1 VHGQVAG
8 PGGRGPAEVAEPD
21 LGQRP
26 QAGLD
31 RGRDRWP
38 GSTSHG
44 GLGEGARADLYA
56 DLLELARRHDSSTNA
71 TLRIRAAYLET
82 LATR

>member
-1 VHGQVAG
+1 MESFRVNYG
-8 PGGRGPAEVAEPD
+8 PTFTAF
-21 LGQRP
+21 
-26 QAGLD
+26 
-31 RGRDRWP
+31 
-38 GSTSHG
+38 G
-44 GLGEGARADLYA
+44 GLGEDAGADLYA